1 MRVLRFLSTS
11 RSGPR
16 AVRLLALALA
26 ASLALT
32 GCQSDLPV
40 QKDLRSDSF
49 QLVDHDSAAV
59 TFPEDYRGDVLLV
72 SYIYTQCPD
81 VCPLITANMRQVR
94 DALQDTNGVRFVSI
108 TFDPRRDTPSRL
120 ASYRSAFGIA
130 DATPWPFLTGT
141 PTTID
146 TLMSRLDVKTS
157 ISSGDT
163 TGTYFIDHTDQI
175 TLIDGKG
182 RVRYQYHGSRTP
194 PEMIAEDV
202 AKLRG

>member
-1 MRVLRFLSTS
+1 MRVLRVLSS
-11 RSGPR
+11 LGSS
-16 AVRLLALALA
+16 AVRLLALALVGTLV
-26 ASLALT
+26 LA
-32 GCQSDLPV
+32 GCQNDLPV
-40 QKDLRSDSF
+40 QKDLRGDAF
-49 QLVDHDSAAV
+49 RLVDHDSTAV
-59 TFPEDYRGDVLLV
+59 TFPDDYRGDVLLV

-94 DALQDTNGVRFVSI
+94 DALQDTNGVRFISI

-120 ASYRSAFGIA
+120 DSYRSAFGIA
-130 DATPWPFLTGT
+130 DSTPWPFLTGT
-141 PTTID
+141 PATID
-146 TLMSRLDVKTS
+146 TLMHRLDVKTN

-175 TLIDGKG
+175 TLIDERG